1 MSFYS
6 EKLLKRRLSNFL
18 LQPII
23 QTRLGLYCILLS
35 FIFAGVIAAIVY
47 VHLGQ
52 LFGFIIEMTDA
63 PEEVQTIILSY
74 LSSIQ
79 TSVYLALG
87 SYILFVLAISIWYT
101 HRLVGPMVAFK
112 RHFEALQQGNFTH
125 RTNLRKNDAF
135 HEAANELN
143 KATEFLG
150 QRYGEKPSKSDNLQN

>member
-6 EKLLKRRLSNFL
+6 DKLLKRRLSNFL
-18 LQPII
+18 LQPLL
-23 QTRLGLYCILLS
+23 QTRIGAYCILLS
-35 FIFAGVIAAIVY
+35 FLLAGMIAAIIY
-47 VHLGQ
+47 VHLGK

-79 TSVYLALG
+79 TWVYLTLG
-87 SYILFVLAISIWYT
+87 AYILFVLAISIWYT

-112 RHFEALQQGNFTH
+112 RHFEALQNGNFTH

-143 KATEFLG
+143 KATEMLG
-150 QRYGEKPSKSDNLQN
+150 ARFGEHAPKK

>member
-23 QTRLGLYCILLS
+23 QTRIGAYCIILS
-35 FIFAGVIAAIVY
+35 FVFAGLIAGIVY
-47 VHLGQ
+47 VHLGK

-63 PEEVQTIILSY
+63 PDEVQNIILSY

-79 TSVYLALG
+79 TWVYLTLG
-87 SYILFVLAISIWYT
+87 AYILIVLAISIWYT
-101 HRLVGPMVAFK
+101 HRMVGPMVAFK
-112 RHFEALQQGNFTH
+112 RHFEALQQGNFSH

-135 HEAANELN
+135 HEAAMELN
-143 KATEFLG
+143 KATEILG
-150 QRYGEKPSKSDNLQN
+150 QRYGDKK

>member
-1 MSFYS
+1 MSLYG

-18 LQPII
+18 LQPLL
-23 QTRLGLYCILLS
+23 QTRIGAYCIGLS
-35 FIFAGVIAAIVY
+35 FVFAGLIALIVY
-47 VHLGQ
+47 IHLGN
-52 LFGFIIEMTDA
+52 LFKLIIEMTDA

-79 TSVYLALG
+79 TWVYLTLG
-87 SYILFVLAISIWYT
+87 VYILLVLAISIWYT

-112 RHFEALQQGNFTH
+112 KHFEALQQGNFAH

-143 KATEFLG
+143 RATEMLG
-150 QRYGEKPSKSDNLQN
+150 QKYNDRFHK

>member
-23 QTRLGLYCILLS
+23 QTRIGAYCILLS
-35 FIFAGVIAAIVY
+35 FVFAGVTAGIV
-47 VHLGQ
+47 
-52 LFGFIIEMTDA
+52 
-63 PEEVQTIILSY
+63 
-74 LSSIQ
+74 SSIQ
-79 TSVYLALG
+79 TWVYLTLG
-87 SYILFVLAISIWYT
+87 AYVLIVLAISIWYT

-143 KATEFLG
+143 KATEMLG
-150 QRYGEKPSKSDNLQN
+150 ARFGEKSVKPNS

>member
-1 MSFYS
+1 LSFYS

-23 QTRLGLYCILLS
+23 QTRIGAYCIGLS
-35 FIFAGVIAAIVY
+35 FLFAGVIAAIVY
-47 VHLGQ
+47 VHLGK

-63 PEEVQTIILSY
+63 PEEVQTIIMSY

-79 TSVYLALG
+79 TWVYLTLAA
-87 SYILFVLAISIWYT
+87 YILFVFAISIWYT

-143 KATEFLG
+143 KATEMLG
-150 QRYGEKPSKSDNLQN
+150 VRFDKAGTAKES

>member
-23 QTRLGLYCILLS
+23 QTRIGLYCILLS
-35 FIFAGVIAAIVY
+35 FLFAGLIAGIVY
-47 VHLGQ
+47 VHLGK
-52 LFGFIIEMTDA
+52 LFGFIIEMTEA

-79 TSVYLALG
+79 TWVYLTLG
-87 SYILFVLAISIWYT
+87 AYVLIVLALSIWYT

-112 RHFEALQQGNFTH
+112 RHFEALEQGNFSY

-135 HEAANELN
+135 HQTANELN
-143 KATEFLG
+143 RATEMLG
-150 QRYGEKPSKSDNLQN
+150 LRFSEKPSKSS

>member
-35 FIFAGVIAAIVY
+35 FLFAGVIAAIVY

-143 KATEFLG
+143 KATEIIGARF
-150 QRYGEKPSKSDNLQN
+150 GEKSSKSEDL